1 VDWST
6 DGIFGDRT
14 NAAAA
19 SENKSNWFG
28 GANAGTIMPHEGPKP
43 DNVKAGD
50 GDGLTQENSFQE
62 EYERIE
68 TDPNLSDHDDGK
80 ELEPLES
87 YYEKT
92 AKEKIQEAQ
101 AQADNESTDSEEEEE
116 EQKFQEA
123 MNDTWEAFKRS
134 IAAESTSKKQERP
147 VDGDRKEEGYET
159 AKNVRAEYMEKMR
172 GFERACEK
180 EINHNSDH
188 ASKDKQKSQSSDAG
202 GKKKHH
208 RRPQHDVSDDFERTD
223 KKFIDEK
230 YDQKVATLLA
240 ERIKAAKGTKAEL
253 HEYRE
258 NMRDRFVKLGGD
270 DDRDMVPH
278 FTDNTEAVKYCV
290 KKYNE
295 ECEKIG
301 IFKAFSSDDQTS
313 DGIDA
318 RQRANLAA
326 NIKRLSEDIDDQ
338 NTYGRHAA
346 DRRAET
352 PIVKKIPAQAG
363 GVMELIK

>member
-1 VDWST
+1 MFARLAGAVDWST

-134 IAAESTSKKQERP
+134 IAAESTSKKT
-147 VDGDRKEEGYET
+147 RKTSG
-159 AKNVRAEYMEKMR
+159 RR
-172 GFERACEK
+172 
-180 EINHNSDH
+180 
-188 ASKDKQKSQSSDAG
+188 QKG
-202 GKKKHH
+202 G
-208 RRPQHDVSDDFERTD
+208 
-223 KKFIDEK
+223 
-230 YDQKVATLLA
+230 
-240 ERIKAAKGTKAEL
+240 
-253 HEYRE
+253 
-258 NMRDRFVKLGGD
+258 
-270 DDRDMVPH
+270 
-278 FTDNTEAVKYCV
+278 
-290 KKYNE
+290 
-295 ECEKIG
+295 
-301 IFKAFSSDDQTS
+301 
-313 DGIDA
+313 
-318 RQRANLAA
+318 
-326 NIKRLSEDIDDQ
+326 RL
-338 NTYGRHAA
+338 
-346 DRRAET
+346 
-352 PIVKKIPAQAG
+352 
-363 GVMELIK
+363 